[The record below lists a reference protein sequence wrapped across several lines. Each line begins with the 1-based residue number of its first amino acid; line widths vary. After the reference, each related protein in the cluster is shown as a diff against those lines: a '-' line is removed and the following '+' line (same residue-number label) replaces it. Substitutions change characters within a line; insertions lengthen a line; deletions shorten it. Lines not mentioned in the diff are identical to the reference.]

1 MTPAVAARDERLS
14 SIPWLGSEGLAAL
27 RAAKVAIVGL
37 GNVGGQLA
45 YHLALL
51 GVRLVLIDRGLVEP
65 ANLGTQG
72 FDTVGIAKVDAQ
84 VRRLAP
90 LNPFSRIEPM
100 RADIRQI
107 GMGVLR
113 DASLLVSCTDNPTA
127 RIAMNTI
134 AMRLGLAWLDGA
146 LDGSG
151 KSLFGRVAAYGS
163 GGACYLCPHDGASLA
178 GLLRK
183 GAGAAGCSGAWR
195 GGEEAAAPSTLAV
208 SALGGAVASLLAVWS
223 LRTLLG
229 RGGEV
234 LGREVYFDLD
244 GCRMGVH
251 RLARNACCLA
261 DHRRYELLPV
271 GAESTVGQ
279 AFQAA
284 ETLLAGPGEVSLYL
298 QSRTLVARLR
308 CALCGAEK
316 RPWRVAGGSGSTETA
331 CVCGEEMQPTAAD
344 LVECLRRDEV
354 EEILSKRWAE
364 LGLPAEDVI
373 VAVRGD
379 RELALLLA

>member
-1 MTPAVAARDERLS
+1 MTPAMAARDERLC
-14 SIPWLGSEGLAAL
+14 SIPWLGSGGLAAL
-27 RAAKVAIVGL
+27 RAAKVALVGL

-45 YHLALL
+45 YHLVLL
-51 GVRLVLIDRGLVEP
+51 GMRLVFIDRGVVEP

-72 FDTVGIAKVDAQ
+72 FATAGVAKVDAQ

-113 DASLLVSCTDNPTA
+113 DASLLVCCADNPAA
-127 RIAMNTI
+127 RVATNTI
-134 AMRLGLAWLDGA
+134 AMRLGLPWLDGA

-151 KSLFGRVAAYGS
+151 KSLFGRVAAYGP

-178 GLLRK
+178 GLLRN
-183 GAGAAGCSGAWR
+183 GADAPGCAGAWR

-208 SALGGAVASLLAVWS
+208 SALGGAVASLAALWV
-223 LRTLLG
+223 LRVLLG

-244 GCRMGVH
+244 GCRMGAH
-251 RLARNACCLA
+251 RLARNTRCLA
-261 DHRRYELLPV
+261 DHRRYELLPI
-271 GAESTVGQ
+271 GAGSTVEQ
-279 AFQAA
+279 TFRAA
-284 ETLLAGPGEVSLYL
+284 ETRLAGHGGVSLYL

-308 CALCGAEK
+308 CARCGAER
-316 RPWRVAGGSGSTETA
+316 RPWRIAGGVETV
-331 CVCGEEMQPTAAD
+331 CVCGGAMSSTATD
-344 LVECLRRDEV
+344 LVERLCRREAK
-354 EEILSKRWAE
+354 EILDKSWAE